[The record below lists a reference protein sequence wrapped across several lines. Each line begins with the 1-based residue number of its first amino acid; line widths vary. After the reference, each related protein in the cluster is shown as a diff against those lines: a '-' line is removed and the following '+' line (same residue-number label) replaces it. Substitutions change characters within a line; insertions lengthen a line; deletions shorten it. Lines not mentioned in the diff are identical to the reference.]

1 MTETEFCLRPMKC
14 ELNVLSV
21 PDGSSMFMQGDTSI
35 ISAVYGPV
43 EAKVQKMLYD
53 KAHVEVTYNAA
64 KGPPSV
70 NGRVMEKYIKDSCE
84 SAIMTTLHPGASVSI
99 NVQELQDSGGIL
111 ACALNASCL
120 ALINA
125 SVSMKYTVAAVHCMI
140 DKDSDQIIV
149 DPDNVQ
155 IQNSRASF
163 TYAFDSVRKDVICC
177 HTTGTFLEKDLIATK
192 KCCKNACQ
200 YIFDFYREIV
210 KKYANII

>member
-1 MTETEFCLRPMKC
+1 MTAAEYCLRPMKC
-14 ELNVLSV
+14 ELNVLSA
-21 PDGSSMFMQGDTSI
+21 PDGSSMFVQGDTTI

-64 KGPPSV
+64 QGPPSV
-70 NGRVMEKYIKDSCE
+70 NGRVTEKYIKDSCE
-84 SAIMTTLHPGASVSI
+84 SAIMTTLHPGASISI

-120 ALINA
+120 ALLNA

-140 DKDSDQIIV
+140 DKNTDQIIM
-149 DPDNVQ
+149 DPDNTQ
-155 IQNSRASF
+155 LQNARASF

-177 HTTGTFLEKDLIATK
+177 HTSGTFVEKDMIATK
-192 KCCKNACQ
+192 QCCKTASQ
-200 YIFDFYREIV
+200 HVFDLYREIV